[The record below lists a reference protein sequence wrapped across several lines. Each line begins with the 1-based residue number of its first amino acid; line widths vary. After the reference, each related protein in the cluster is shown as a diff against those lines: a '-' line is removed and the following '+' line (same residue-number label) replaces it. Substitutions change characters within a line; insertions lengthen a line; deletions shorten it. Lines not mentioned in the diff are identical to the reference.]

1 MIGLVEN
8 TGAPDQP
15 GDLFNRVDAIF
26 RPGGHLQE
34 ALGLEHRPEQA
45 DMAQSVAEALEG
57 DAPLLFEAG
66 TGVGKSLAYL
76 IPGLLH
82 SIDSA
87 RPFIVSSHT
96 IALQEQIREKDLR
109 ICRDLFQAV
118 PELRK
123 YSSFKTAV
131 MLGRANYCCTTR
143 LAAAVRE
150 AGGSQSELLPDAA
163 REDLIRL
170 TQWASTAKEGVLQE
184 LSPPPLPDVWDQVN
198 ADSSTCTR
206 KNCDP
211 AICFHQRARKKLFS
225 ANCIVL
231 NHSLLFSLINA
242 GMPPG
247 GEQRGIL
254 LPDDFIVL
262 DEAHRIPS
270 IATDHFGLHISS
282 YGLDRA
288 LKRLYNPRTRRGQLK
303 KNGSP
308 KDLQTIQHAI
318 HACEEFFQTINH
330 TCLQKNPVF
339 RIRQPGLCQN
349 TAAAPLLE
357 VTKILDAR
365 IDQTE
370 DERQRDELSDH
381 RRRITAFRQGIHNF
395 IELAEQ
401 DHVYWAERS
410 GKHGTLTTLRSA
422 PLDVAPHLR
431 EALFQRGSA
440 AILTSATLS
449 DGQTLENFREK
460 VGGHSAETAIRQSPF
475 DYPNNC
481 RIFIASDT
489 PEPEPGKG
497 RLDLEHLAQSIV
509 WASQR
514 APGGSLVLFTSHQ
527 DLRAARERTIDA
539 FRKIRRPL
547 YSQGIDGPRS
557 ELLRRFRKAGNAVL
571 FGTDSFWTG
580 IDVPGTALS
589 QVILTRLPFENPGH
603 PLGEARYEYIRSNGG
618 NPFAEL
624 AIPDALTKFRQGIGR
639 LIRCQEDRGHLII
652 LDSRIIRKPYGKDF
666 LLALPHDI
674 IHRYDIN
681 NRQSVFRQANLFPD
695 TPQSGTTTA

>member
-1 MIGLVEN
+1 MIGLAEN
-8 TGAPDQP
+8 TGAPARP
-15 GDLFNRVDAIF
+15 GDLHNQVDAIF

-34 ALGLEHRPEQA
+34 ALGLQHRPAQA
-45 DMAQSVAEALEG
+45 DMARSVADALEA

-82 SIDSA
+82 AIDSG

-96 IALQEQIREKDLR
+96 IALQEQIREKDLK
-109 ICRDLFQAV
+109 ICRQLFQAV
-118 PELRK
+118 PALQQ
-123 YSSFKTAV
+123 YASFKTAV

-143 LAAAVRE
+143 LAAAVQE
-150 AGGSQSELLPDAA
+150 AGGPQSELLPNQA
-163 REDLIRL
+163 REDLVRL
-170 TQWASTAKEGVLQE
+170 TQWAATASEGVLQE

-231 NHSLLFSLINA
+231 NHSLLFALVNA

-247 GEQRGIL
+247 GDQRGVL
-254 LPDDFIVL
+254 LPNDFIVL

-303 KNGSP
+303 KTASP
-308 KDLQTIQHAI
+308 KDLQAVAHAI
-318 HACEEFFQTINH
+318 QACEEFFQTINH
-330 TCLQKNPVF
+330 TCLRKQPVL
-339 RIRQPGLCQN
+339 RVRQPGICQN
-349 TAAAPLLE
+349 TAAAPLHE
-357 VTKILDAR
+357 ITKILDAR
-365 IDQTE
+365 IDQTD
-370 DERQRDELSDH
+370 DERQRDELGDH
-381 RRRITAFRQGIHNF
+381 RRRIEAYRQGLHNF
-395 IELAEQ
+395 IELAEK

-431 EALFQRGSA
+431 EALFQRGSS

-449 DGQTLENFREK
+449 DGQSLENFREK
-460 VGGHSAETAIRQSPF
+460 IGGHGAETGIRQSPF

-489 PEPEPGKG
+489 PQPEPGKG
-497 RLDLEHLAQSIV
+497 RLDLDHLAESIV
-509 WASQR
+509 WSSQQ
-514 APGGSLVLFTSHQ
+514 APGGTLVLFTSHQ
-527 DLRAARERTIDA
+527 DLRAARERSIDA
-539 FRKIRRPL
+539 FRGIRRPL
-547 YSQGIDGPRS
+547 YCQGIDGPRS
-557 ELLRRFRKAGNAVL
+557 ELLQRFRQAGNAVL

-580 IDVPGTALS
+580 IDVPGPALS
-589 QVILTRLPFENPGH
+589 QVLLTRLPFENPGH
-603 PLGEARYEYIRSNGG
+603 PLGEARCEHIRSNGG

-624 AIPDALTKFRQGIGR
+624 AIPEALTKFRQGIGR
-639 LIRCQEDRGHLII
+639 LIRCQNDRGHLII
-652 LDSRIIRKPYGKDF
+652 LDSRLLRKPYGKHF
-666 LLALPHDI
+666 LQALPHQNC
-674 IHRYDIN
+674 HRFDKN
-681 NRQSVFRQANLFPD
+681 NRQAVFQQATLFPE
-695 TPQSGTTTA
+695 TPLSGPSPA